1 MLPLVTSPHAA
12 PPSASEDALLEVLQ
26 NVATGLISASDGAV
40 QLQGITGSSH
50 GKTPDKI
57 LASLC
62 HIAARQGS
70 AAATR
75 VSRGVAEAVL
85 AQDTR
90 VEHHPTAHML
100 TLKTGSSAK
109 LPGTVALICAGT
121 AKQQVVE
128 ECRLVLQA
136 MGCYTFK
143 LPESGVMGIHRIVR
157 NLEAVQAADV
167 VVCITGMDGG
177 LASVVAGLVDI
188 PVVALP
194 TSAGYGTAFGG
205 VTPLLAALNSAA
217 PGVTVVNVDSG
228 FGAAMAAWRVLV
240 NTKRARDAVIKSIEA
255 QGHAAFS

>member
-1 MLPLVTSPHAA
+1 M
-12 PPSASEDALLEVLQ
+12 
-26 NVATGLISASDGAV
+26 ATGLISASDGAV
-40 QLQGITGSSH
+40 QLQGITGPSPSPADGVEGPAAAGGARTRLACPEIVWGE

-75 VSRGVAEAVL
+75 VSREVAEAVL

-143 LPESGVMGIHRIVR
+143 LPESGVMGIHRW
-157 NLEAVQAADV
+157 A
-167 VVCITGMDGG
+167 
-177 LASVVAGLVDI
+177 
-188 PVVALP
+188 
-194 TSAGYGTAFGG
+194 GG
-205 VTPLLAALNSAA
+205 VGG
-217 PGVTVVNVDSG
+217 GVG
-228 FGAAMAAWRVLV
+228 GRR
-240 NTKRARDAVIKSIEA
+240 KRDLG
-255 QGHAAFS
+255 GHILY